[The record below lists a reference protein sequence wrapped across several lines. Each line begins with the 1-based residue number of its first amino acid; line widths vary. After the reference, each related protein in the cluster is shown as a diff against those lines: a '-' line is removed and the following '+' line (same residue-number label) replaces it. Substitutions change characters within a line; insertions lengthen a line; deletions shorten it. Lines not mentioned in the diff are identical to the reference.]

1 MEADDSMNNPSIR
14 ALPAQEIAEACARTL
29 WDRDL
34 ASRALGMRLEEVR
47 PDYARLSMPVR
58 ADMIN
63 GHHNSHGGF
72 IFALADSAFAMA
84 CNSTNYITVAAVAS
98 IDFIAPAQLGDVL
111 SATGEAQTRQGRTG
125 VYDVRVENQTGQLIA
140 LFRGRSHQT
149 KDQLIPGLE
158 VSR

>member
-1 MEADDSMNNPSIR
+1 MTDPSIR
-14 ALPAQEIAEACARTL
+14 ALPAQGIAEACARTL

-34 ASRALGMRLEEVR
+34 ASRTLGMRLEEVR
-47 PDYARLSMPVR
+47 PNYARLSMPVR

-63 GHHNSHGGF
+63 GHHKSHGGF
-72 IFALADSAFAMA
+72 IFALADSAFAVA
-84 CNSTNYITVAAVAS
+84 CNSTNYVTMAAAAS

-111 SATGEAQTRQGRTG
+111 TATGEAQAREGRTG
-125 VYDVRVENQTGQLIA
+125 VYDIRVKNQAGRLIA

-158 VSR
+158 VAR